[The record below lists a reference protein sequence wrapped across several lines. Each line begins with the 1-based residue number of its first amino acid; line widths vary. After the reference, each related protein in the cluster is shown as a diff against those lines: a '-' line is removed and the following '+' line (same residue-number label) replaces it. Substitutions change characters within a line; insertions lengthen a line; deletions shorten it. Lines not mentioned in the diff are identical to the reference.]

1 MISEHRKSIDLSE
14 IIRYIAAKKFSC
26 LRVCSVRNTY
36 GLDVLQGLYAATLTI
51 TGIDVYRHSNV

>member
-1 MISEHRKSIDLSE
+1 MISEHIKSIDLSE

-36 GLDVLQGLYAATLTI
+36 GLDVLQGLYAATL
-51 TGIDVYRHSNV
+51 DHHRH